1 MKNQKQKQEQE
12 ILNVKQIELKIQYVE
27 NMIDQKI
34 NNEIDNE
41 IEKIKSDLIDEKEN
55 SKVCSQ

>member
-1 MKNQKQKQEQE
+1 M
-12 ILNVKQIELKIQYVE
+12 IE
-27 NMIDQKI
+27 QKI
-34 NNEIDNE
+34 NNELDNE

>member
-1 MKNQKQKQEQE
+1 LKVN
-12 ILNVKQIELKIQYVE
+12 QIELKILYVE
-27 NMIDQKI
+27 NMIEQKI

>member
-12 ILNVKQIELKIQYVE
+12 ILKVNQIELKIQYVE
-27 NMIDQKI
+27 NMIEQKI